1 MKALTIQQPWASLI
15 TMGVKIIETRSW
27 STKYRGPLAIHA
39 GLKKANIFENEWIWE
54 PLLYP
59 DRVGRLRTALH
70 LGAVVATCEL
80 VDVVPIFDGIRQANL
95 RRVEIDDDGLWL
107 CESRDDEESDEYSE
121 RDWQDISDQLS
132 YGDFS
137 PGRFAWLLSNITPID
152 PVPVKG
158 HQGLWN
164 WEGK

>member
-1 MKALTIQQPWASLI
+1 
-15 TMGVKIIETRSW
+15 
-27 STKYRGPLAIHA
+27 
-39 GLKKANIFENEWIWE
+39 
-54 PLLYP
+54 
-59 DRVGRLRTALH
+59 
-70 LGAVVATCEL
+70 